1 MAQSSYDINQVP
13 PDDETPSVQ
22 RETEHAKLY
31 LRKFCPEAGDS
42 LYNHLSEVLSKIIAE
57 RPRNTLASFE
67 EYSKK
72 LRNDK
77 FRSQTDRLRD
87 LYVPPPQYE
96 DARKLIDLFNVK
108 IDLSL
113 DQDNRSLEEENEDGD
128 NQNSAPNLFDD
139 MYYFEQVDIG
149 LPRSEVVLLNLS
161 IRKLMAKEKL
171 EDVRF
176 WGKIL
181 GRPKNYY
188 IAEATLSEDEIERKL
203 QELEEKD
210 LKSEETKNVHAEEE
224 ANEQEN
230 AEKEALESALATEVP
245 ELTAENKAGSI
256 ENDSLKLVF
265 PDIPKNTW
273 KPTPDVAP
281 EKLGTGVNSKVYYVC
296 NFPGL
301 DDWTELPTVTP
312 RQIVVA
318 RQIIYLFTGNL
329 ETPIQTFLLFPG
341 NEKNYLRAQIARIGA
356 ATHVS
361 PIGYFTFGDREEED
375 EEIEEDE
382 DEEETEGRVIVKNRH
397 YEQPPLKDLIDPS
410 MSSWCH
416 HSPYI
421 LSQGRLEWLAPGKVN
436 NEDEEED
443 DEEEGDEDEQDESEE
458 GVSEKGESAREEE
471 GRDKGLEKEIGPPLL
486 TPLSEDAYN
495 SDSVTPAWT
504 ARQSSTLQPH
514 IAVAL
519 IRSNVWPGAFA
530 FSANKKFANLYIGW
544 GHKHHAYNYSPPA
557 MPAMQEQHEPIGL
570 EITEIQ
576 EPSFEEEEAY
586 RLAHLPPPPPASD
599 DAEEQRDEEET
610 DEERDSED

>member
-1 MAQSSYDINQVP
+1 
-13 PDDETPSVQ
+13 E
-22 RETEHAKLY
+22 
-31 LRKFCPEAGDS
+31 F
-42 LYNHLSEVLSKIIAE
+42 
-57 RPRNTLASFE
+57 
-67 EYSKK
+67 
-72 LRNDK
+72 
-77 FRSQTDRLRD
+77 
-87 LYVPPPQYE
+87 
-96 DARKLIDLFNVK
+96 
-108 IDLSL
+108 
-113 DQDNRSLEEENEDGD
+113 
-128 NQNSAPNLFDD
+128 
-139 MYYFEQVDIG
+139 
-149 LPRSEVVLLNLS
+149 
-161 IRKLMAKEKL
+161 
-171 EDVRF
+171 
-176 WGKIL
+176 
-181 GRPKNYY
+181 
-188 IAEATLSEDEIERKL
+188 
-203 QELEEKD
+203 EEKD
-210 LKSEETKNVHAEEE
+210 LKSEETKSVHAEEE
-224 ANEQEN
+224 ANEQEK

-273 KPTPDVAP
+273 KPTPEVAP
-281 EKLGTGVNSKVYYVC
+281 EKFGTGVNSKVYYVC

-301 DDWTELPTVTP
+301 DDWTELPTLTP

-329 ETPIQTFLLFPG
+329 ETPIQTFPLFPG

-361 PIGYFTFGDREEED
+361 PIGYFTF
-375 EEIEEDE
+375 DE
-382 DEEETEGRVIVKNRH
+382 DEEETEGREIVKNWH
-397 YEQPPLKDLIDPS
+397 YEQPPLKDLIDLS
-410 MSSWCH
+410 LSSWCH

-443 DEEEGDEDEQDESEE
+443 DEEEGDEDESEA
-458 GVSEKGESAREEE
+458 GMSEKGESAREEE

-504 ARQSSTLQPH
+504 ARQSSTLQPD

-519 IRSNVWPGAFA
+519 IRSNVWPAMQSRCVHSGC
-530 FSANKKFANLYIGW
+530 NIDRKYVPILRRKFANLYIGW

-557 MPAMQEQHEPIGL
+557 MPAIQEQYEPIGS

-576 EPSFEEEEAY
+576 EPSFDEEEAY
-586 RLAHLPPPPPASD
+586 RLAHLPPAPPASD